1 MTKCAR
7 QNENETVAQSNCLI
21 LSLVVACVFW
31 LVMCAGI
38 APTAAHAKSHECMSD
53 TINATVAT
61 DGSLRVIDAR
71 TYSFEGRY
79 TLTAA
84 VLDPPPGGMVIVN
97 GVSVIDEN
105 GVTTQLVEVPFQG
118 SWRTAGGPASGH
130 YSVDVAENTVYA
142 FSTTED
148 AKKTF
153 VFDFTYTNAVTQ
165 YDDVSVLY
173 WQFVGPN
180 WDVDTEDV
188 NAYVHLPVPPGQS
201 VIGGENAYAFGHGN
215 LNGSV
220 SFDADGVVDF
230 AVPRVREGSFA
241 EMRVAFPASWT
252 PGVAASQKEP
262 GDGLPQVLEEEQ
274 AWERQAQA
282 QRLIDVIRSHILR

>member
-1 MTKCAR
+1 MC
-7 QNENETVAQSNCLI
+7 
-21 LSLVVACVFW
+21 VVPAS
-31 LVMCAGI
+31 AY
-38 APTAAHAKSHECMSD
+38 AKSHECMSD

-173 WQFVGPN
+173 
-180 WDVDTEDV
+180 
-188 NAYVHLPVPPGQS
+188 
-201 VIGGENAYAFGHGN
+201 
-215 LNGSV
+215 
-220 SFDADGVVDF
+220 
-230 AVPRVREGSFA
+230 
-241 EMRVAFPASWT
+241 
-252 PGVAASQKEP
+252 
-262 GDGLPQVLEEEQ
+262 
-274 AWERQAQA
+274 
-282 QRLIDVIRSHILR
+282 